1 MNSCDLSKYSAPSIM
16 SLVPWVWDGG
26 HDGPWRGSSELIIKV
41 QDFVPLPSSSAE
53 HEMNV
58 QLTGLN
64 CDATVRTQPQY
75 YAIPTECLPSLNV
88 LEAWVLDTTLHSRRA
103 FFASGFQ
110 GTFFSLAVRYS
121 ECQKDLPLVSLNSSR
136 VLGLLGR

>member
-1 MNSCDLSKYSAPSIM
+1 M
-16 SLVPWVWDGG
+16 SLVPWVWDDG
-26 HDGPWRGSSELIIKV
+26 HDGPWRGSSELIIEV

-53 HEMNV
+53 HEMHV

-64 CDATVRTQPQY
+64 GDATVRTQPQY

-88 LEAWVLDTTLHSRRA
+88 LEAWVLDTTFTLSRA

-110 GTFFSLAVRYS
+110 GTFFYLAVMYS
-121 ECQKDLPLVSLNSSR
+121 ECRKDLPLVSLKSFQSLRPPRPLAQKRTR
-136 VLGLLGR
+136 VGLAFS